1 MMIDQTLSTLADLAN
16 AAFRALMLPGD
27 FLLSAFAWIAPHSAE
42 VLTIG
47 TGQSVVMF
55 ILTLIA
61 WTIIVII
68 GLLLSRA
75 CRGFARQIG
84 SMFRIL
90 LWNAKMFMGSLKTK
104 MLWKYRKYFAHKTTQ
119 DETVSQTQFDDM
131 DIAVLASISRSGSGM
146 ASSAPDLAEKY
157 KLRPTQ
163 IQDRLDQLAKN
174 HMLRSVI
181 GSTDG
186 YDNYRLTDSGLA
198 LLAMCE
204 RQAAAR
210 ANLTSAAVS
219 G

>member
-1 MMIDQTLSTLADLAN
+1 MLNQTLSTLADLAN
-16 AAFRALMLPGD
+16 AVIRGLMLPGD

-42 VLTIG
+42 ILTIG
-47 TGQSVVMF
+47 TGKSVVMF
-55 ILTLIA
+55 VLSLVG
-61 WTIIVII
+61 WTIIAIV

-75 CRGFARQIG
+75 CRRLVQQIG
-84 SMFRIL
+84 SLFRIL

-104 MLWKYRKYFAHKTTQ
+104 MLWKYREYFAHKTTQ
-119 DETVSQTQFDDM
+119 AETVSQTQFDDM
-131 DIAVLASISRSGSGM
+131 DIAVLASISRSGSGV
-146 ASSAPDLAEKY
+146 ASSAPELAEKY
-157 KLRPTQ
+157 RLRPAQ
-163 IQDRLDQLAKN
+163 IQDRLEQLAKN

-210 ANLTSAAVS
+210 ANLTSASVS